1 VPSEFGGG
9 GVTSVHDVLVA
20 SSGLAQGD
28 PATAIGVNMHFA
40 VLINI
45 VRSWRV
51 AVARGEERKV
61 AAIAGGLR
69 GIVADDVVFAAAASE
84 PGPQDLTRPSTT
96 ATRVGGGW
104 AINGRKAFATMAPA
118 ATILNVAV
126 TFVDARGEDRY
137 GFALVPTTSRGLV
150 FHDDWDALGMRAS
163 ASGSVSF
170 EDVRIAFD
178 ALRDGFP
185 AGTYSAPLLDR
196 YLVAGAFHG
205 ATSLGIAEA
214 AHANVLAAVRGRLD
228 GVLSDPHAVTEL
240 ADNVV
245 DLAAMRA
252 SMDRAGRLIDDYVTA
267 HPTGAMTMAEAQ
279 AVYGEVQAA
288 KAFLTS
294 AAVRVVDRALALS
307 GGAGYMA
314 RHPLSK
320 AWRDVRAGGF
330 MHPLG
335 ANRAAGL
342 LARTALG
349 VAP

>member
-1 VPSEFGGG
+1 
-9 GVTSVHDVLVA
+9 
-20 SSGLAQGD
+20 
-28 PATAIGVNMHFA
+28 
-40 VLINI
+40 
-45 VRSWRV
+45 
-51 AVARGEERKV
+51 
-61 AAIAGGLR
+61 
-69 GIVADDVVFAAAASE
+69 
-84 PGPQDLTRPSTT
+84 
-96 ATRVGGGW
+96 
-104 AINGRKAFATMAPA
+104 MAPA

-126 TFVDARGEDRY
+126 TFVDARGEERY

-196 YLVAGAFHG
+196 YLVAGAFHA

-228 GVLSDPHAVTEL
+228 GALSDPHAVTEL

-245 DLAAMRA
+245 ELAAMRA
-252 SMDRAGRLIDDYVTA
+252 SMDRAGRLIDEYVTA
-267 HPTGAMTMAEAQ
+267 HPTGATTMAEAQ
-279 AVYGEVQAA
+279 AAYGEVQAA

>member
-1 VPSEFGGG
+1 
-9 GVTSVHDVLVA
+9 
-20 SSGLAQGD
+20 
-28 PATAIGVNMHFA
+28 M
-40 VLINI
+40 
-45 VRSWRV
+45 
-51 AVARGEERKV
+51 
-61 AAIAGGLR
+61 
-69 GIVADDVVFAAAASE
+69 
-84 PGPQDLTRPSTT
+84 
-96 ATRVGGGW
+96 
-104 AINGRKAFATMAPA
+104 
-118 ATILNVAV
+118 
-126 TFVDARGEDRY
+126 
-137 GFALVPTTSRGLV
+137 
-150 FHDDWDALGMRAS
+150 
-163 ASGSVSF
+163 
-170 EDVRIAFD
+170 
-178 ALRDGFP
+178 
-185 AGTYSAPLLDR
+185 
-196 YLVAGAFHG
+196 
-205 ATSLGIAEA
+205 
-214 AHANVLAAVRGRLD
+214 
-228 GVLSDPHAVTEL
+228 TEL

-267 HPTGAMTMAEAQ
+267 HPTGATTMAEAQ
-279 AVYGEVQAA
+279 AAYGEVQAA